1 VRIKRSKALITVMSL
16 MLLLWISG
24 SVRAHPPADEPAG
37 RSGVGVASVVSPLLQ
52 YQGRLTDPATGE
64 AVADDV
70 YSMRFGLYDVESGGS
85 PLWEETKNLSVQG
98 GLFSTVLGDPI
109 PLDQDLFGGQA
120 LWLGIKVGEDAEAT
134 PRQQVLPVAYAL
146 SLVPGA
152 RVTGETD
159 DRPALSLEHTGD
171 GNALRGVISSPN
183 PDRTAIMGVNN
194 GLGWGIA
201 GAANSD
207 EAAGVVGFNSRAG
220 PGVSGESVLGA
231 GGHFSSTNSY
241 GVYGYS
247 GNSNGVRGEAMGSGA
262 GVSGINSGSG
272 PGGYFS
278 SSSGPALYAD
288 GVAEVMGDLAVGG
301 SVIYSSPRTHY
312 FVVGSEGFVPWAN
325 LEYQN
330 SSSTG
335 GAYIHSGSGALVA
348 PVHLPQGAVVTEF
361 DAFFLDSSST
371 SDMTI
376 TLQRQGFSGGYTTMA
391 EVYSSGTPGYGSAVD
406 TIISNATIYNTSYS
420 YHVRAYSDAW
430 SGTLRINAA
439 LITYTINEAP

>member
-1 VRIKRSKALITVMSL
+1 MSL

-52 YQGRLTDPATGE
+52 YQGRLTDPGMGE
-64 AVADDV
+64 AVADGV
-70 YSMRFGLYDVESGGS
+70 YSMRFGLYDIESGGS

-98 GLFSTVLGDPI
+98 GLFSTVLGDSTL
-109 PLDQDLFGGQA
+109 LDQDLFNGQA
-120 LWLGIKVGEDAEAT
+120 LWLGIRVDMDAEAT

-152 RVTGETD
+152 VVTGESD
-159 DRPALSLEHTGD
+159 GQPALTLKHTGE
-171 GNALRGVISSPN
+171 GNALKGVTDSTNPN
-183 PDRTAIMGVNN
+183 LTAIMGVNS
-194 GLGWGIA
+194 GGGCGVA
-201 GAANSD
+201 GYTISD
-207 EAAGVVGFNSRAG
+207 ESPAVSGWNDGAG

-262 GVSGINSGSG
+262 GVSGVNSGSG

-301 SVIYSSPRTHY
+301 NVEAGSVIYSSPRTHY

-325 LEYQN
+325 LDYQN
-330 SSSTG
+330 GGGTG

-361 DAFFLDSSST
+361 EAFFRDSST

-376 TLQRQGFSGGYTTMA
+376 TLQWQGFSGGYTIMA

-406 TIISNATIYNTSYS
+406 TIISDATIDNTSYS
-420 YHVRAYSDAW
+420 YHVKAYSDAW
-430 SGTLRINAA
+430 SDTLRINAA